1 MWASIIAAVGG
12 AVIGGAVRGVVA
24 SETNKKKIEAYQ
36 NAAKQVKEAADKY
49 SGEAGFQRM
58 IDRANMYASE
68 DAQSMGNE
76 MAAATYAPTN
86 PGAVEGKNAA
96 AYNAA
101 GEAGN
106 AVNNTAMNSYNQGM
120 VDANAENQAK
130 YNANT
135 VEAQQAMKQADIDYG
150 VANQTAQEALNTA
163 GNAAQTWNQ
172 LRRTQNGREYAD

>member
-1 MWASIIAAVGG
+1 MWAAIVSAIGG

-106 AVNNTAMNSYNQGM
+106 AVNSTAMNSYNQGM

-135 VEAQQAMKQADIDYG
+135 VEAQQAMKQADIDTSATRQASQEIMNT
-150 VANQTAQEALNTA
+150 VANAANTY
-163 GNAAQTWNQ
+163 GQ
-172 LRRTQNGREYAD
+172 LRTTKNGREVV